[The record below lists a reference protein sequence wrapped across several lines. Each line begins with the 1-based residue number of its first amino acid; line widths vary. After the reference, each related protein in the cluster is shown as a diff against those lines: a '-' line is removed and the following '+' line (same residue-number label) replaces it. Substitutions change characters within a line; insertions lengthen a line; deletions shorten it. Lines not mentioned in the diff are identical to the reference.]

1 MQKQTSPYTY
11 GYKDGS
17 FSTVGMEELFDRQ
30 NAHDDLRIRDRFI
43 EYDSKNH
50 DNVAYLTYIIDK
62 REDEGAWERYVKVVK
77 LCKVYN
83 VPKELREKKALM
95 VSQDELLSSL
105 WKSDTNFICIYCNM
119 PEDEYS
125 SEKDIHGFYYCYGV
139 QCVMRIYS
147 HFRSVD
153 SMNICY
159 DENDSEGVKIAQTL
173 RELKKQ
179 ADARYQGLLALLR
192 GNFRQSQFLPLTM
205 REAEAI
211 RSTIEEAPQLQV
223 LRGVPK
229 THISSAS
236 GVTTSLDGVTT
247 TPDGIEQNEEYIRG
261 LLHKRYA
268 NVIMAVPIPHD
279 EILQWSQNIAKE
291 LSKYKSQY
299 QGQISH
305 NAGIS
310 IPMVFAG
317 NLSATLGNTQGVT
330 DTTGETLGT
339 TQGQSDNYSHGVG
352 TNQGTSHNLGYSQGQ
367 SIGVADSV
375 SQANTNAST
384 QGLSQSHTMTDSQ
397 GVSRTSSEGV
407 THGVSNT
414 ESLGRSHTVG
424 TSDTYGE
431 TQSMGRSLSH
441 SVGNSTTVGHTMGE
455 TLGTTR
461 GITTGNTV
469 GHTVGDS
476 LTQGH
481 TVGNTL
487 GHTVGNT
494 QGTTQG
500 HTVGNTQG
508 QTIGDTFGTTQGHTV
523 GNTQGTTAGH
533 TIGDTTGHTVGNTTG
548 HTVGNTTG
556 HTVGNTTGHT
566 VGNTTGHTVGN
577 TTGHTIGNTTGHTT
591 GTTITDGNT
600 FGYSNSHG
608 GSSTISDS
616 TSTARSASM
625 GHTIGQTATNS
636 NGTSF
641 SQGHTT
647 GTSGSYSHGD
657 SFNLGHSDT
666 SGKTMTHTDG
676 TTTSGNLSG
685 GLLGLVN
692 VGQGSSVTDSDA
704 HGQTHSDG
712 NTSSRGWTNSYSS
725 GWNSSDSV
733 TNGQSAS
740 RSLGITDSNS
750 YSQGVTNSNGHT
762 VANGT
767 SWSNGT
773 TNSQTHSMGH
783 TASDSTSHSVSDS
796 TSRSVSDS
804 TSRSVSDSTSRSVSD
819 STSRSV
825 SDSTSRSVSDST
837 SRSVSNSLSKSMSN
851 SVSDSLSQSHSTSNS
866 RSLSSSV
873 SDSLSKSFSQSL
885 SDSLSQSNSDSLSR
899 GKTNS
904 WSNAQSLA
912 NSLANSHSL
921 SNSYSVAQG
930 RSESWGEGLT
940 RSESL
945 SHSVGKSVSDG
956 VTQSVSRGVTDS
968 TSQSISNG
976 LTRSQ
981 SIGNSIGK
989 TDSMSQGVSSGMG
1002 KTANQGLSRS
1012 LSDAQG
1018 VSAGTS
1024 TSDSRGTGTT
1034 TSNSNSLSSSQG
1046 LSNSRS
1052 NSLGTGQGLNMSFGP
1067 TVGVSR
1073 SYAVFD
1079 EEKGN
1084 LIKLLEASN
1093 TRLNL
1098 AARTGAY
1105 HVDCYIVS
1113 YDAGTMQGIAMTA
1126 VTSWG
1131 GDNEIATVQCVTP
1144 DELTQ
1149 SHLLKHTSVF
1159 EPCTMKD
1166 NTPNIADNYLWSTIM
1181 LTSELAALTHL
1192 PRVETG
1198 GISTVATNIPA
1209 FSVRANVNGEIYLGK
1224 QINYEDGLP
1233 SYGYYFS
1240 KQNFMHTLVCGASG
1254 SGKTTSAV
1262 RMAREVLRN
1271 YPDMKIFALDWKNS
1285 WRVLKRF
1292 APNGVDD
1299 FEFYGLDY
1307 KSVRPIRMNLFIPP
1321 KHVGALQWADKVIE
1335 SVCLGYGFGTKMY
1348 SVLKSA
1354 SRISMLLH
1362 GTLKLNSDDVPIEL
1376 QPQTQAELDDFH
1388 KRISK
1393 TTFKEI
1399 YQIVVAMKAGDLA
1412 ASPSLNQKISSLSD
1426 KNLMNFLKSKFL
1438 KQGQGMQDAYDSI
1451 LAKLESYY
1459 AGELHDLYCVDD
1471 YDKTIHIEDL
1481 IDGKRIVVLE
1491 GGDLDAQ
1498 TKKAVIGL
1506 ISWGMF
1512 MYSRLKK
1519 NRERIVEK
1527 RFYILEEAHR
1537 VIDNPDSGNAA
1548 PLDVGET
1555 IFDIILNE
1563 AREYGVYAMIIVQ
1576 APSELPAAMIT
1587 NCSILIIH
1595 RLGNKDDLELVTGL
1609 LRRNARLDNRDV
1621 PIWLTKQPIGQA
1633 IVSISNTVNHDASEP
1648 VLVQVARCPNE
1659 PPDNE
1664 EIVLDMEDVQI
1675 PIYMRQ
1681 MLNDDEYLNLY
1692 KDELD
1697 KLINH
1702 EPNEIEETIE
1712 NLKEDSYK
1720 DYEVDVG

>member
-1 MQKQTSPYTY
+1 MEKQNNPYTY

-17 FSTVGMEELFDRQ
+17 FATVGMEELFDRQ
-30 NAHDDLRIRDRFI
+30 SNHDDLRIRDRFI
-43 EYDSKNH
+43 EYEKKDH
-50 DNVAYLTYIIDK
+50 DKVAYLTYIVDK
-62 REDEGAWERYVKVVK
+62 REDEGQWERYVKVVK

-105 WKSDTNFICIYCNM
+105 WKSDTNFICVYCNM
-119 PEDEYS
+119 PEDEHAP
-125 SEKDIHGFYYCYGV
+125 DDAIHGFYYCYGV
-139 QCVMRIYS
+139 QCVMRIYG
-147 HFRSVD
+147 HFHSVEF
-153 SMNICY
+153 MNINY
-159 DENDSEGVKIAQTL
+159 TENDSEGVKIAQTL

-179 ADARYQGLLALLR
+179 ADAKFQGLLTLLR

-223 LRGVPK
+223 LRGIPK

-247 TPDGIEQNEEYIRG
+247 TPDGIEQNEEFIRG

-305 NAGIS
+305 NAGVS

-330 DTTGETLGT
+330 DTTGETVGVT
-339 TQGQSDNYSHGVG
+339 NGQSDSYSHGVG

-367 SIGVADSV
+367 SVGVADSV
-375 SQANTNAST
+375 SQANTNSAS
-384 QGLSQSHTMTDSQ
+384 QGLSQSHSLTDSQ
-397 GVSRTSSEGV
+397 GVSQTNSHGT
-407 THGVSNT
+407 THGITNT
-414 ESLGRSHTVG
+414 ESVGRSHSVG
-424 TSDTYGE
+424 QSDTYGE
-431 TQSMGRSLSH
+431 TQSLSRSTSHSIGTSQTVGRS
-441 SVGNSTTVGHTMGE
+441 MGE
-455 TLGTTR
+455 TLGQTR
-461 GITTGNTV
+461 GITMGNTIGETI
-469 GHTVGDS
+469 GHT
-476 LTQGH
+476 T
-481 TVGNTL
+481 TE
-487 GHTVGNT
+487 
-494 QGTTQG
+494 GTTSG
-500 HTVGNTQG
+500 R
-508 QTIGDTFGTTQGHTV
+508 TIGTTTGDTYGT
-523 GNTQGTTAGH
+523 
-533 TIGDTTGHTVGNTTG
+533 TTGHTVGNTTG
-548 HTVGNTTG
+548 TTV
-556 HTVGNTTGHT
+556 
-566 VGNTTGHTVGN
+566 
-577 TTGHTIGNTTGHTT
+577 GHTT
-591 GTTITDGNT
+591 GTTNTTGYTVGNSSS
-600 FGYSNSHG
+600 YG
-608 GSSTISDS
+608 GSSTVSDG
-616 TSTARSASM
+616 TSHSLSNSM
-625 GHTIGQTATNS
+625 GHTIGNSATNSTSTSASHSVSSGTSGSISHSDSESNGGSMGAGSTASHGGSRGISGGGNVSAGFFGANTGSTLTNTDSIGSTSSRGQSYSSGSSDGYTSGWS
-636 NGTSF
+636 NGTSD
-641 SQGHTT
+641 ST
-647 GTSGSYSHGD
+647 GSG
-657 SFNLGHSDT
+657 
-666 SGKTMTHTDG
+666 
-676 TTTSGNLSG
+676 
-685 GLLGLVN
+685 
-692 VGQGSSVTDSDA
+692 
-704 HGQTHSDG
+704 
-712 NTSSRGWTNSYSS
+712 
-725 GWNSSDSV
+725 
-733 TNGQSAS
+733 AS
-740 RSLGITDSNS
+740 RSLGVTDSNS
-750 YSQGVTNSNGHT
+750 FTQGVSDGTSHT
-762 VANGT
+762 VANGS

-773 TNSQTHSMGH
+773 TNSQSHSIGN
-783 TASDSTSHSVSDS
+783 SVSDS
-796 TSRSVSDS
+796 TSTSNSRSISDSVSQS
-804 TSRSVSDSTSRSVSD
+804 HSRS
-819 STSRSV
+819 
-825 SDSTSRSVSDST
+825 
-837 SRSVSNSLSKSMSN
+837 LSN
-851 SVSDSLSQSHSTSNS
+851 SVSDSLSH
-866 RSLSSSV
+866 SLSHGTTN
-873 SDSLSKSFSQSL
+873 SLS
-885 SDSLSQSNSDSLSR
+885 
-899 GKTNS
+899 
-904 WSNAQSLA
+904 
-912 NSLANSHSL
+912 NSHSL
-921 SNSYSVAQG
+921 SNSLSNSHSLSNSLSISQG
-930 RSESWGEGLT
+930 RTEGWSEGVT
-940 RSESL
+940 RGESL

-956 VTQSVSRGVTDS
+956 YTQSVSRGVSDS
-968 TSQSISNG
+968 TSNTVSNG

-981 SIGNSIGK
+981 SVGNSIGR
-989 TDSMSQGVSSGMG
+989 TDSLSQGSSAGVG

-1018 VSAGTS
+1018 VSTGS
-1024 TSDSRGTGTT
+1024 SISDSRGTGTT
-1034 TSNSNSLSSSQG
+1034 TSNSNSLSSAQG
-1046 LSNSRS
+1046 LSNAKSTA
-1052 NSLGTGQGLNMSFGP
+1052 LGTGQGLNFSFGP
-1067 TVGVSR
+1067 TIGVSR

-1098 AARTGAY
+1098 AARTGAF

-1113 YDAGTMQGIAMTA
+1113 YDSGTMQGIAMTA

-1131 GDNEIATVQCVTP
+1131 GDNEMATVQCVTP

-1209 FSVRANVNGEIYLGK
+1209 FSVRANITGEIYLGK

-1233 SYGYYFS
+1233 SYKYYFS

-1292 APNGVDD
+1292 APNGIDD
-1299 FEFYGLDY
+1299 FEFFGLDY
-1307 KSVRPIRMNLFIPP
+1307 TSVRPIRMNLFIPP
-1321 KHVGALQWADKVIE
+1321 KHVGAIQWADKVIE
-1335 SVCLGYGFGTKMY
+1335 SVCLGYGFGTKMF

-1354 SRISMLLH
+1354 SRISMLINGVLQ
-1362 GTLKLNSDDVPIEL
+1362 LSPDNVPIEI
-1376 QPQTQAELDDFH
+1376 QPKTQEDMETFH
-1388 KRISK
+1388 HNIAKV
-1393 TTFKEI
+1393 TFKQVYEI
-1399 YQIVVAMKAGDLA
+1399 VLAMKAGNLGA
-1412 ASPSLNQKISSLSD
+1412 VPSLDQRISQLPDKLKMFIQGKFQKSG
-1426 KNLMNFLKSKFL
+1426 M
-1438 KQGQGMQDAYDSI
+1438 GMQDAYDSI

-1459 AGELHDLYCVDD
+1459 AGELHDLYCVES
-1471 YDKTIHIEDL
+1471 YEKTIHIEDL

-1537 VIDNPDSGNAA
+1537 VIDNPDGGNAS

-1576 APSELPAAMIT
+1576 APSELPAAMVT

-1595 RLGNKDDLELVTGL
+1595 RLGNKDDLDLVTGL

-1664 EIVLDMEDVQI
+1664 EIVLEMDDVKVPLYLKQ
-1675 PIYMRQ
+1675 R
-1681 MLNDDEYLNLY
+1681 LASDDYLQLR
-1692 KDELD
+1692 KAELD
-1697 KLINH
+1697 KFCDH
-1702 EPNEIEETIE
+1702 EAGNEIDSLAEQ
-1712 NLKEDSYK
+1712 LREDSYK